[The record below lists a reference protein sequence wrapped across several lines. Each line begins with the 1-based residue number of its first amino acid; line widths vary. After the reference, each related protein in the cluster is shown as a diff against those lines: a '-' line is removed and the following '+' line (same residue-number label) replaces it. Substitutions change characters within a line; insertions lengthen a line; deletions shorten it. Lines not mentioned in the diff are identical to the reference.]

1 MVLDWRA
8 LLAGLWLL
16 LTAALGVG
24 LWHYQGAAKVA
35 QEAAEEAQRALAD
48 YTGQVSKAEAK
59 AAKHRADMEK
69 LRGEVDEAVRLAE
82 AGHGACG
89 AEPVPRH
96 VLDEL
101 RIRAKAASAH
111 P

>member
-16 LTAALGVG
+16 LTAALGIG

-35 QEAAEEAQRALAD
+35 QKAAEDAQRALAD
-48 YTGQVSKAEAK
+48 YTGQVTKAEAK
-59 AAKHRADMEK
+59 AAEYRSKMEK
-69 LRGEVDEAVRLAE
+69 LRGEVAESAIRAE
-82 AGHGACG
+82 AGHGPCG
-89 AEPVPRH
+89 AEPVPAH
-96 VLDEL
+96 VVDEL
-101 RIRAKAASAH
+101 RKRAEAASAH